1 MIQQSTAQL
10 DMELHFDHKLTKVK
24 QLADHLQKAITVND
38 LKAGEK
44 LPSINFLSK
53 KHEVSRDT
61 VFKAFKL
68 LKEIGL
74 IDSNQG
80 KSYFVTAATTDIL
93 ILLDEYSQFKEA
105 LFTSFRNQLP
115 LTYRV
120 DLLFHQYNENLFNTI
135 IKETAGHYSKYL
147 VMNYNNETFSEA
159 LKHIDPQRLLLL
171 DFGNFDKQGFSY
183 ICQNFDEN
191 FYDALVTIKDR
202 LRKYEKLVFV
212 FNKSH
217 KHPKSSKAYFEKFC
231 RDYDFNYLI
240 TDEFT
245 ENMNVEKGNLYIAI
259 KQSDVV
265 NIIKSFRRENFSPGA
280 EAGII
285 AYNDNPIYEV
295 VADGIS
301 SISIDFR
308 LMGAMASQFVL
319 SGESIQTYLPTNVI
333 IRNSL

>member
-1 MIQQSTAQL
+1 
-10 DMELHFDHKLTKVK
+10 MELQFDHKYTKVT
-24 QLADHLQKAITVND
+24 QLADHLQKAITVNE

-44 LPSINFLSK
+44 LPSINFLSRE
-53 KHEVSRDT
+53 HRVSRDT

-68 LKEIGL
+68 LKDKGL

-80 KSYFVTAATTDIL
+80 KSYYVTAATTDIL
-93 ILLDEYSQFKEA
+93 LLLDEYSQFKEA
-105 LFTSFRNQLP
+105 LFSSFRNQLP

-135 IKETAGHYSKYL
+135 IKETAGHYSKYV
-147 VMNYNNETFSEA
+147 VMNYSNETFSEA
-159 LKHIDPQRLLLL
+159 LKNIDPHRLLLL
-171 DFGNFDKQGFSY
+171 DFGNFDKQGYSY
-183 ICQNFDEN
+183 ICQNFDEY
-191 FYDALVTIKDR
+191 FYNALVTIKDR
-202 LRKYEKLVFV
+202 IVKYEKLVFV

-217 KHPKSSKAYFEKFC
+217 KHPKSSIEHFVKFC

-245 ENMNVEKGNLYIAI
+245 ENMNVETGNLYIAI

-265 NIIKSFRRENFSPGA
+265 NIIKSFRRENFTPGA
-280 EAGII
+280 DAGII

-308 LMGAMASQFVL
+308 LMGAMAARFIVSNEIFR
-319 SGESIQTYLPTNVI
+319 TYLPTNVI
-333 IRNSL
+333 IRNSF

>member
-38 LKAGEK
+38 LKVGEK

-74 IDSNQG
+74 IDPNQG

-159 LKHIDPQRLLLL
+159 LKRIDPQRLILL
-171 DFGNFDKQGFSY
+171 DFGNFDKQGYSY
-183 ICQNFDEN
+183 ICQDFDEN

-202 LRKYEKLVFV
+202 
-212 FNKSH
+212 
-217 KHPKSSKAYFEKFC
+217 
-231 RDYDFNYLI
+231 
-240 TDEFT
+240 
-245 ENMNVEKGNLYIAI
+245 
-259 KQSDVV
+259 
-265 NIIKSFRRENFSPGA
+265 
-280 EAGII
+280 
-285 AYNDNPIYEV
+285 
-295 VADGIS
+295 
-301 SISIDFR
+301 
-308 LMGAMASQFVL
+308 
-319 SGESIQTYLPTNVI
+319 
-333 IRNSL
+333 